1 VSAHRGE
8 LIEILIEPALGGK
21 PRASWAF
28 ADFLSKVDDYPEAP
42 PRIRVLSPFD
52 PMIRDRNRTER
63 LFGFF
68 YRIEIFVP
76 EPKREYGYYVFPLLE
91 GDKLIGRID
100 MKADRKAGTLDVKRL
115 WLEPG
120 VRASAGRMERLK
132 AELDR
137 MAKFAGVEKVVL
149 LDGWQA

>member
-1 VSAHRGE
+1 
-8 LIEILIEPALGGK
+8 
-21 PRASWAF
+21 
-28 ADFLSKVDDYPEAP
+28 
-42 PRIRVLSPFD
+42 
-52 PMIRDRNRTER
+52 
-63 LFGFF
+63 
-68 YRIEIFVP
+68 
-76 EPKREYGYYVFPLLE
+76 
-91 GDKLIGRID
+91 